1 MPENWVSDFMAM
13 CCGLSLAL
21 ALGWNVTAGTAEWK
35 QLAQNLCLV
44 ENAHAA
50 AVSDGAC
57 KEVTIAAAAEPAAV
71 YDPALSP

>member
-21 ALGWNVTAGTAEWK
+21 ALGWNVTAGASDWK

-44 ENAHAA
+44 DAAHAA
-50 AVSDGAC
+50 TVSDGAC
-57 KEVTIAAAAEPAAV
+57 KAVALTATADAAV
-71 YDPALSP
+71 YDPTLAP